1 MAKENSL
8 NRKGNDNREEAW
20 NYRKRGKKNRKQWMG
35 KNRSMFNRLSLS
47 LINFLKIY

>member
-20 NYRKRGKKNRKQWMG
+20 NYRKEGKKHKTVDTIKKQE
-35 KNRSMFNRLSLS
+35 
-47 LINFLKIY
+47 YV

>member
-8 NRKGNDNREEAW
+8 NRKVNDNREEAW
-20 NYRKRGKKNRKQWMG
+20 DYRKREKNRKQWMG
-35 KNRSMFNRLSLS
+35 KNRSLFNRLSLS